1 MDVCNCSVLFLCVYM
16 RTGGSE
22 SNLLIQQRAEDS
34 AVNDLTG
41 TASHLLA
48 IGEPIDEENMPSF
61 SGSLDPLDIV
71 KPCLL

>member
-1 MDVCNCSVLFLCVYM
+1 MDVCNCSVLFPCVYM

-22 SNLLIQQRAEDS
+22 SNLLDS

>member
-1 MDVCNCSVLFLCVYM
+1 MDVCNCSVLFPCVYM

-22 SNLLIQQRAEDS
+22 SNLLIQQRAKDS

-41 TASHLLA
+41 LLA